1 MTRVRQTPVALLLA
15 GSLAAALIAGCG
27 SGSHFK
33 NKARPPVPLE
43 LTGVITNR
51 AVSVEPRH
59 FGAGPIVLVI
69 SNQTQQTH
77 TVTLE
82 GGPTNV
88 SEQVGPVHPLDT
100 ARIQETLRPGTYTVL
115 HASSDGL
122 PNAIPPAT
130 LIVGPERQSSSGTVL
145 LP

>member
-15 GSLAAALIAGCG
+15 GSFATALIAGCG

-33 NKARPPVPLE
+33 NAPRPPVPLE
-43 LTGVITNR
+43 LTGVIADR
-51 AVSVEPRH
+51 GVSVQPKH

-82 GGPTNV
+82 GGPTNL

-100 ARIQETLRPGTYTVL
+100 ARIQETLRPGQYTV
-115 HASSDGL
+115 HVSSTDAL
-122 PNAIPPAT
+122 ADIPAAT
-130 LIVGPERQSSSGTVL
+130 LDVGPERQSSSGTVL